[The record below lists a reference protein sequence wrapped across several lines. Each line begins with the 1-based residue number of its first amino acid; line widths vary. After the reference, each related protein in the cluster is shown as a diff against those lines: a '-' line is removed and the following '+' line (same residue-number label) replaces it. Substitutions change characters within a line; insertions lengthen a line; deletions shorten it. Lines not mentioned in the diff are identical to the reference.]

1 MSKSSRRPLSNP
13 GFLLIEVQ
21 CALLIL
27 VLSTLIMGQYRAFF
41 AQKQAQARGRLA
53 DLYTAHA
60 LLDAIW
66 AQNRADFANNKAK
79 IIQRPYELVWSDG
92 TSDTVWQVA
101 AESDLG
107 ARPFITFS
115 PTRVV

>member
-13 GFLLIEVQ
+13 GFLLIEIQ

-27 VLSTLIMGQYRAFF
+27 VMSTLIMSQYRAFF

-53 DLYTAHA
+53 HIYAAQA
-60 LLDAIW
+60 LIDAIW
-66 AQNRADFANNKAK
+66 GQNSADFAYNNPK

-92 TSDTVWQVA
+92 ASDRVWQVA
-101 AESDLG
+101 LECDLG